1 MLARYQNGC
10 LQKIARKDGVE
21 RWQFRWF
28 SKGADGISRERKK
41 TIGPVKDYPE
51 NSKKLQD
58 LLAGLRLNINTDGPT
73 ELTSITMTEAVEHYK
88 LHELADCGR
97 DGKAYS
103 TRSRKTQVL
112 NRWVLPHW
120 GKLELRAIKT
130 VAVEQWLRTL
140 VTDRSGET
148 KPLAG
153 GTKEKI
159 RDAMSSVFNHA
170 IRWDFTDRN
179 PITGPVKGSGV
190 RVSAKREQTPD
201 ILEVQEMQLLL
212 TALGIREKAMVFL
225 DMPTGLRRGE
235 LAGLKWEDFDFKELY
250 VSVTRSLVD
259 QHVGAVKTEASRKLM
274 PIDEYVARD
283 LLAWY
288 EVTPYKKPSDY
299 VWATDANRAGAKR
312 GKQPVWLS
320 TVMRDHIQP
329 VARELGI
336 NKKLSWHTFRHT
348 FSSILKANGEDVKVV
363 QELLRHATSR
373 MTLDTYTQAL
383 SPDKRA
389 AQSKVVGM
397 IRPKPTCTVVVPRVS
412 GETGVSR

>member
-10 LQKIARKDGVE
+10 LQKITRKDGVE
-21 RWQFRWF
+21 RWQFRWLT
-28 SKGADGISRERKK
+28 KGADGISRERKK

-190 RVSAKREQTPD
+190 RVSAKRERTPD
-201 ILEVQEMQLLL
+201 ILEVREMQLLL

-225 DMPTGLRRGE
+225 DMLTGLRRGE

-283 LLAWY
+283 LMAWY
-288 EVTPYKKPSDY
+288 EVTPYKKTSDY

-329 VARELGI
+329 VARKLGI

-412 GETGVSR
+412 GETGVSH